1 MNSRKIAFQTA
12 MKYTVFGVF
21 VFALYILQGT
31 PDFLQIGGVKPIFLI
46 GFCVNLAMLD
56 ESPYTIIIYILAG
69 LLFELS
75 ASRIMGMITFPLI
88 AMCVAQTIAVKFFFK
103 ANYRNTCGFSF
114 LTMLVIL
121 SIDFVFNY
129 LLHGYR
135 GIGIVYVKTVLL
147 TSAYSTVFSPIYYKI
162 ITAVDAKFR
171 RFDAR

>member
-103 ANYRNTCGFSF
+103 ANY
-114 LTMLVIL
+114 
-121 SIDFVFNY
+121 
-129 LLHGYR
+129 
-135 GIGIVYVKTVLL
+135 
-147 TSAYSTVFSPIYYKI
+147 
-162 ITAVDAKFR
+162 
-171 RFDAR
+171 